1 MNHFVTGGAGFIGSR
16 LVDRLMEEGNGV
28 TVYDNLSSGRKEW
41 IEHHLGRDG
50 FRFIHA
56 DLLDLDTL
64 KQAMPGHQ
72 VVWHLGANT
81 DIVKG
86 NRITDLDL
94 KNCTIATYNT
104 LEAMR
109 QNGIDKILFISTG
122 AVYGEAQLM
131 PTPEDAGPLLP
142 ISLYGAAKL
151 ACEGLIN
158 AYSHLFG
165 IKAWIF
171 RFGNAVLDKI
181 RRGVIYHLIQKLKQ
195 DPSKLEILG
204 DGNQEKSFCLLE
216 DTIDGMFC
224 AFHNSNSRCDV
235 FNLSCDST
243 STVTRVAQIVVEE
256 MGLKNVEFIYT
267 GSERGWPGDIPV
279 IRLSVEKMKRL
290 GWQAQYTSD
299 EAVRIATRR
308 LLAEN
313 ETG

>member
-1 MNHFVTGGAGFIGSR
+1 MTQNHFVTGGAGFIGSR
-16 LVDRLMEEGNGV
+16 LVDRLMADGNEV
-28 TVYDNLSSGRKEW
+28 AVYDNLSSGRKGW
-41 IEHHLGRDG
+41 IEHHVGQAG

-56 DLLDLDTL
+56 DLLDFNAL
-64 KQAMPGHQ
+64 KQAMRGYE

-81 DIVKG
+81 NIVKG
-86 NRITDLDL
+86 NRVTDLDL

-109 QNGIDKILFISTG
+109 HNGIDKILFISSG
-122 AVYGEAQLM
+122 AVYGAAQLM

-171 RFGNAVLDKI
+171 RFGNAVGDKI
-181 RRGVIYHLIQKLKQ
+181 RRGVIYDFIQKLKR
-195 DPSKLEILG
+195 DPNRLQILG

-216 DTIDGMFC
+216 DTIEGMFC
-224 AFHNSNSRCDV
+224 ALHNSNSQCDV

-243 STVTRVAQIVVEE
+243 TTVTRVAHIVVEE
-256 MGLKNVEFIYT
+256 MGLKNVEFLYT
-267 GSERGWPGDIPV
+267 GSDRGWPGDIPV
-279 IRLSVEKMKRL
+279 IRLSVDKMKSL
-290 GWQAQYTSD
+290 GWQATYSSD

-308 LLAEN
+308 LLAER
-313 ETG
+313 